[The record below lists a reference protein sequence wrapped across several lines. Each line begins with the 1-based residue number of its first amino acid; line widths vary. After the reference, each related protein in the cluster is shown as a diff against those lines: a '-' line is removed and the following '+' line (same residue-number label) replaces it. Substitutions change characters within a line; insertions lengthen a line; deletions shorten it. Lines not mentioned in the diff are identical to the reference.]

1 MDEMENLR
9 IEGELEKQ
17 KMVRV
22 RGAENRDSGVADM
35 EIIPQGT
42 SKDGKLSPES
52 AASANNLKRSA
63 LSNSL
68 LDLHEQRKDCLLP
81 GPARVYGAFL
91 SLTPLLH
98 PFVCKKVI
106 KGRNIKGTV
115 NFKIIILYLCDSTKK
130 FHRSVLYH
138 VFDKYL
144 KVKD

>member
-1 MDEMENLR
+1 MENLR

-17 KMVRV
+17 KMMRV

-35 EIIPQGT
+35 EIIPQT

-81 GPARVYGAFL
+81 GPARVYAAFL
-91 SLTPLLH
+91 SLTP
-98 PFVCKKVI
+98 PFY
-106 KGRNIKGTV
+106 T
-115 NFKIIILYLCDSTKK
+115 LYP
-130 FHRSVLYH
+130 
-138 VFDKYL
+138 
-144 KVKD
+144 

>member
-1 MDEMENLR
+1 MTLFPLFLEYFVKFCILETVNKHCFKRAILLFQMDEMENLR

-17 KMVRV
+17 KMMRV

-35 EIIPQGT
+35 EIIPQT

-81 GPARVYGAFL
+81 GPARVYGAF
-91 SLTPLLH
+91 
-98 PFVCKKVI
+98 
-106 KGRNIKGTV
+106 
-115 NFKIIILYLCDSTKK
+115 
-130 FHRSVLYH
+130 FH
-138 VFDKYL
+138 
-144 KVKD
+144 